1 MAGGTFL
8 VQNKIRAGAYINFRS
23 GKQISVSVRDRGI
36 AAVPLEIGFGPA
48 GVLTEVTAE
57 TDVKKRLGYPADSPA
72 LLLVRECAKRART
85 VLVYRLAEG
94 TKASCTGGNLTATA
108 RYGGSRG
115 NDLTVRVT
123 AEGER
128 FRVETLLDGGVVDS
142 QEAGEVSELAGN
154 SWVEFSGSGALTAQ
168 AGLVLSGGSDGEVT
182 AESYSGFFKALET
195 ADFQTFALPT
205 ADSAVIREAVSFV
218 RRMREDEGKKIQAVV
233 AGYPQADTE
242 GVLSVKNGV
251 RLEDGT
257 ELSAAQATAY
267 AAGMTA
273 GAQVNESN
281 TYGSYEGAADVLER
295 YSNSEIVA
303 ALQAGE
309 WVFVPRG
316 SGVVVEQ
323 DINTFTSYT
332 AEKGKIFSKNR
343 PVRVMDG
350 LAADI
355 KKLFEERYLGKT
367 GNSADG
373 RSLFKAEILSY
384 LQQLQEIGAI
394 DGLDPAEDV
403 EVLPGNEADAVAVR
417 LWIRPVDSMEK
428 LYMTVEIQ

>member
-1 MAGGTFL
+1 M
-8 VQNKIRAGAYINFRS
+8 
-23 GKQISVSVRDRGI
+23 
-36 AAVPLEIGFGPA
+36 
-48 GVLTEVTAE
+48 
-57 TDVKKRLGYPADSPA
+57 
-72 LLLVRECAKRART
+72 
-85 VLVYRLAEG
+85 
-94 TKASCTGGNLTATA
+94 
-108 RYGGSRG
+108 
-115 NDLTVRVT
+115 
-123 AEGER
+123 
-128 FRVETLLDGGVVDS
+128 
-142 QEAGEVSELAGN
+142 
-154 SWVEFSGSGALTAQ
+154 
-168 AGLVLSGGSDGEVT
+168 
-182 AESYSGFFKALET
+182 
-195 ADFQTFALPT
+195 
-205 ADSAVIREAVSFV
+205 IRETVSFV

-242 GVLSVKNGV
+242 GILSVKNGV

-316 SGVVVEQ
+316 NGVVVEQ

-343 PVRVMDG
+343 PIRVMDG